1 MIDLRKRLHVLEDID
16 KTLVDLN
23 VFNQE
28 LVLFD
33 SVLTELDNWICGPG
47 QERLESLRRP
57 ESSDHQ
63 PDPEEK
69 VTRAMELMED
79 LLKRITTCT
88 KVSGG
93 EGGEERLT
101 GVFCSG
107 RGEEGSNIPG

>member
-47 QERLESLRRP
+47 QERLDSLRRP

-88 KVSGG
+88 KVSGREGG
-93 EGGEERLT
+93 EGGEER
-101 GVFCSG
+101 
-107 RGEEGSNIPG
+107 RG

>member
-16 KTLVDLN
+16 KVLADLN

-33 SVLTELDNWICGPG
+33 SVLTELDNWISGPG
-47 QERLESLRRP
+47 QERLNNLRRP
-57 ESSDHQ
+57 DTSDHL

-79 LLKRITTCT
+79 LLKRISTCT
-88 KVSGG
+88 KVSQ
-93 EGGEERLT
+93 GEER
-101 GVFCSG
+101 
-107 RGEEGSNIPG
+107 RD